1 MEIIIN
7 GKNEAGDFATV
18 QALLEARNL
27 DPKVVVVELNGG
39 ILPADEFAARALKDG
54 DAVEIVQFVAG
65 G

>member
-7 GKNEAGDFATV
+7 GNSRAGDFADV
-18 QALLEARNL
+18 NDLLAREDL
-27 DPKVVVVELNGG
+27 DPKLVVVELNGR
-39 ILPADEFAARALKDG
+39 ILPKEDYTQPLKNG

>member
-7 GKNEAGDFATV
+7 GKSSAGAFKNIND
-18 QALLEARNL
+18 LLSREDL
-27 DPKVVVVELNGG
+27 DPKLVVVELNGK
-39 ILPADEFAARALKDG
+39 ILPKEDYDKPLRDG